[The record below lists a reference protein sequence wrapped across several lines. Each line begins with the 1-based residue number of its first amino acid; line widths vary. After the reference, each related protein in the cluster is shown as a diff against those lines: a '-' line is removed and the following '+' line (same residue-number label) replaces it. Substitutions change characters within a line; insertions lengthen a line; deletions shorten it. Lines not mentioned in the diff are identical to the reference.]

1 MAQGDMNNYER
12 KQLWSETTNFDL
24 CSNVF
29 NQCLQEIVKLTF
41 THEVANMNYLQKDNW
56 AHLLKC

>member
-12 KQLWSETTNFDL
+12 KQLRFETTNFDL
-24 CSNVF
+24 CNNVF

-41 THEVANMNYLQKDNW
+41 THEVANMNYLQKDN
-56 AHLLKC
+56 